1 VYNVSGLLT
10 LQQQLAERGDEYSN
24 AVSWMSY
31 QLNPRASI
39 FRRDASRVEDVRSMR
54 HLMRSN
60 NYQNDKV
67 RFLGAKRSLAWRQTA
82 SRLWNASTVQ

>member
-1 VYNVSGLLT
+1 MSGLLT

-24 AVSWMSY
+24 ADSWMSY

-67 RFLGAKRSLAWRQTA
+67 RFSEPRGLLPGA
-82 SRLWNASTVQ
+82 RLPAGSGTID

>member
-1 VYNVSGLLT
+1 MSGLLT

-24 AVSWMSY
+24 ALSWMSY

-67 RFLGAKRSLAWRQTA
+67 RFLQPRGPLALRQTA
-82 SRLWNASTVQ
+82 SRHWEDFHRT